1 MGTYISRARA
11 SIVIFLASLVLP
23 LLLPNCY
30 SPSVLIA
37 SAQIPELSDADLL
50 EFPLNLEYLEAE
62 FFLFRAFG
70 YGLDV
75 AAPNLTGG
83 GPPPIGAKK
92 VELDSLAKDVILQ
105 FAFQEVGHLRAIK
118 SNSASF
124 AKLMDSPVEKPLV
137 PPFDPYANHL
147 IYNCIL
153 CDSLC
158 WPYWLC
164 WCQSTATKC
173 YFQEGLLGVESGQD
187 AVLRELLYECKVQ
200 LVAQYKVTV
209 AEFTNRISIH
219 RSKLGNMG
227 MKDEGIIVPKELG
240 AESRVRGNILAGD
253 DDSLA
258 YSRTPEEILRIVYG
272 SDHEDVC
279 GGFYP
284 NGASGLI

>member
-105 FAFQEVGHLRAIK
+105 FAFQEVGQLRFCAV
-118 SNSASF
+118 SA
-124 AKLMDSPVEKPLV
+124 LC
-137 PPFDPYANHL
+137 
-147 IYNCIL
+147 IYN
-153 CDSLC
+153 
-158 WPYWLC
+158 
-164 WCQSTATKC
+164 
-173 YFQEGLLGVESGQD
+173 YF
-187 AVLRELLYECKVQ
+187 YEK
-200 LVAQYKVTV
+200 K
-209 AEFTNRISIH
+209 
-219 RSKLGNMG
+219 
-227 MKDEGIIVPKELG
+227 
-240 AESRVRGNILAGD
+240 
-253 DDSLA
+253 
-258 YSRTPEEILRIVYG
+258 
-272 SDHEDVC
+272 
-279 GGFYP
+279 
-284 NGASGLI
+284 

>member
-118 SNSASF
+118 SKVTGFPRPLLDLSSASF
-124 AKLMDSPVEKPLV
+124 AKLMDSAVEKPL
-137 PPFDPYANHL
+137 
-147 IYNCIL
+147 
-153 CDSLC
+153 
-158 WPYWLC
+158 
-164 WCQSTATKC
+164 
-173 YFQEGLLGVESGQD
+173 EGLLGVESGQD